1 MNKEQDTIVLAGCR
15 TQPLASYLK
24 AIGILRLLNQ
34 QTDRPTLGFWQND
47 TFCLVTAMTPTDIV
61 DFFLRD
67 YRPTPLISPWNGGSG
82 FYPKDKKD
90 GFDAIVGSSS
100 ERLEAYRQAIV
111 LGQQL
116 VGDREESPKDE
127 DKRKMLIQ
135 AQRTWRGPLADW
147 LRAALI
153 LDSDGAPNYPA
164 ILGTGGNDGR
174 LDFTNNFMQR
184 LELLFDLADPDC
196 PPKPDAE
203 AFLKQ
208 SLFASPVSDLI
219 NVSIGQYS
227 PGSAGGVNS
236 GPGFTTKPRVNPF
249 DFLLMLEGAITFT
262 PAMVRRNHSQSL
274 PLAAAPFAVFNTGA
288 GYGTAITDEK
298 SRGEQWMPIWDRP
311 TGFSELSKVL
321 SEGRCRVGG
330 SSAQR
335 PRDVAQAIGRSG
347 TSRGFVAFERYAYL
361 ERNGQANLA
370 TPLGKWT
377 ASGSQPFVELLDD
390 IRNWVDQFE
399 RAARGKNAPNSWS
412 KHDRLI
418 NEALMDCCRSDR
430 STPWVKLLQTVGRA
444 ETSLI
449 RSPRAT
455 ANTRLNPFPGTRVG
469 LSHRWLA
476 AISQGGTTPEVR
488 LAVALAAQAG
498 PTTQSY
504 ARPIPNHAGDPIR
517 RHFIPLEHTKGIV
530 SSPTRFAA
538 SEDSLTKMNDHVFRG
553 GDPVDEMIE
562 MVRRRILMSQKD
574 NDFRF
579 FPLVPCAGF
588 EANLGD
594 LELWLDGMLD
604 DAMIVEL
611 ARALA
616 GLNWR
621 DAFTYRSEYRD
632 SFSANASDE
641 WEVARGQTTYAV
653 IRLCFHWF
661 KLPLRLN
668 DREAHERSVSQDFSV
683 RLDPQIASLLQA
695 GEVARAF
702 DKASRRL
709 RSSGLPVRNTR
720 SSEQRSVGRRWLASL
735 AWSLSHLS
743 INRLAESVIHR
754 PASELEIIAAAV
766 EEEA

>member
-1 MNKEQDTIVLAGCR
+1 MNTNNTVSLAGCR
-15 TQPLASYLK
+15 TQPLAGYLK
-24 AIGILRLLNQ
+24 AIGVLRLLDR
-34 QTDRPTLGFWQND
+34 QTEHSVRGFWQDDAFYLD
-47 TFCLVTAMTPTDIV
+47 TSMTSQDIV
-61 DFFLRD
+61 DFFLND
-67 YRPTPLISPWNGGSG
+67 YQPTPLISPWNGGSG

-90 GFDAIVGSSS
+90 GFDAIAGSSNK
-100 ERLEAYRQAIV
+100 RLETYRQAIKS
-111 LGQQL
+111 GQRL
-116 VGDREESPKDE
+116 VGDRGESPKDD

-153 LDSDGAPNYPA
+153 LDGEGAPNYPA

-184 LELLFDLADPDC
+184 LDLLFDLADPDC
-196 PPKPDAE
+196 PAKADAE
-203 AFLKQ
+203 AFLRQ

-249 DFLLMLEGAITFT
+249 DFVLMLEGAIAFT
-262 PAMVRRNHSQSL
+262 PAMVRRNSPQSL
-274 PLAAAPFAVFNTGA
+274 PLAAAPFAVYNAGA
-288 GYGTAITDEK
+288 GYGTAINDEK
-298 SRGEQWMPIWDRP
+298 SRGEQWMPIWNRP
-311 TGFSELSKVL
+311 TGFTELSKVL
-321 SEGRCRVGG
+321 AEGRCRVGG
-330 SSAQR
+330 TSAAR

-347 TSRGFVAFERYAYL
+347 ISRGFVAFERYAYL

-370 TPLGKWT
+370 TPLGRWT
-377 ASGSQPFVELLDD
+377 ATGSQPFVELLDD

-418 NEALMDCCRSDR
+418 NEAMMDCCRSDR
-430 STPWVKLLQTVGRA
+430 RMPWVKLLRTIGRA

-455 ANTRLNPFPGTRVG
+455 ANANLNPFPGTRAG

-476 AISQGGTTPEVR
+476 AISQGGTSPEVR
-488 LAVALAAQAG
+488 LAVALASQAG
-498 PTTQSY
+498 PKSQSHS
-504 ARPIPNHAGDPIR
+504 RPIPNHTADPIR
-517 RHFIPLEHTKGIV
+517 RHFVPLESNKGNV
-530 SSPTRFAA
+530 AAPQRFAS
-538 SEDSLTKMNDHVFRG
+538 SEDSLTKLNEHVFCG

-562 MVRRRILMSQKD
+562 LVRRRILTSQSN
-574 NDFRF
+574 NDSRY

-594 LELWLDGMLD
+594 LELWLDGLLD

-611 ARALA
+611 ARSLA
-616 GLNWR
+616 GLNWQ
-621 DAFTYRSEYRD
+621 DAFTYRSQYRD
-632 SFSANASDE
+632 AFTADASGE

-668 DREAHERSVSQDFSV
+668 DRGDQERSVSQDFTV

-702 DKASRRL
+702 DRASRRL

-754 PASELEIIAAAV
+754 PASELEFIASAV
-766 EEEA
+766 EDEH